1 MRSQKIGNGVRARYG
16 NGLNLQSILEPNEN
30 KEADRNMNISTN
42 GSVEATGGSIEGK
55 ESNSV
60 AVSLLNDI
68 KEPKQYNKKKRNN
81 IVLEL

>member
-1 MRSQKIGNGVRARYG
+1 MRSNKIGNHVRTRG
-16 NGLNLQSILEPNEN
+16 SGLNLQNLIKPNEN

-42 GSVEATGGSIEGK
+42 GSVEATGGSIDGK
-55 ESNSV
+55 ESTSV
-60 AVSLLNDI
+60 AVSMLNDI

>member
-1 MRSQKIGNGVRARYG
+1 MRSNKIGNHVRTRG
-16 NGLNLQSILEPNEN
+16 GGLNLQNLIKPNEN

-42 GSVEATGGSIEGK
+42 GSVEATGGSIDGK
-55 ESNSV
+55 ESTSV
-60 AVSLLNDI
+60 AVSMLNDI